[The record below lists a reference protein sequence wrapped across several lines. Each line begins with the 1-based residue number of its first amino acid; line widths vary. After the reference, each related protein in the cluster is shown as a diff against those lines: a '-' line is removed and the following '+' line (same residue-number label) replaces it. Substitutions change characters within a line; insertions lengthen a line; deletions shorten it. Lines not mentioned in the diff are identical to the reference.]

1 MKHWREKQRYREVL
15 TVCLPLAV
23 GMGATMVMEFTDRIF
38 LANYSLESIAAAL
51 PAGIIAFFFL
61 AFFSGVGGYCAVF
74 IAQYKGSGRADKIG
88 VVLWQGIY
96 FSIGSG
102 ICLLAIA
109 LFATAPLFKAVG
121 HSVEVRQLEQVYF
134 SILCG
139 GGIFHVAVMTL
150 SSFFTGRG
158 FTRPVMLINI
168 VGMVINIPLDYCLI
182 NGTFFFPELGI
193 QGAAIA
199 TVASWGIM
207 SLMLSALIFTR
218 THCREFQLLETWRFS
233 GEFCRRLC
241 RFGIPG
247 SLQFCL
253 DILAFTFF
261 TVMVGRISDVALA
274 TSNIVLSISSLAFM
288 PAFGFNQGVSAMVG
302 HALGQG
308 RPDKA
313 CYTTWS
319 AIHILLLYTL
329 VFNLLIIFWP
339 DLLLNLFL
347 QPGLDPLTHAAI
359 FDNGV
364 VLLQIVAIY
373 ILFDNFYL
381 IFTGTLKGAGDTK
394 FILWSTLAG
403 TLFCMILPVSVGVLY
418 FEAGLAYVW
427 SCLLFFIASLCLMS
441 FWRYQQGSWQ
451 NIRVIEQ

>member
-1 MKHWREKQRYREVL
+1 MAVL
-15 TVCLPLAV
+15 SVCLPLAV

-51 PAGIIAFFFL
+51 PAGIIAFVFL
-61 AFFSGVGGYCAVF
+61 AFFSGVGGYCSVF
-74 IAQYKGSGRADKIG
+74 IAQYKGAGQPEMIG

-96 FSIGSG
+96 FSLGSG
-102 ICLLAIA
+102 VCLLAIA
-109 LFATAPLFKAVG
+109 LFASSPLFAMVG
-121 HSVEVRQLEQVYF
+121 HSVQVRQLEELYF
-134 SILCG
+134 SILCA

-158 FTRPVMLINI
+158 CTRPVMLINVI
-168 VGMVINIPLDYCLI
+168 GMVINIPLDYCLI
-182 NGTFFFPELGI
+182 NGIFFFPELGI

-199 TVASWGIM
+199 TVASGGIM
-207 SLMLSALIFTR
+207 FLLLSALIFTR
-218 THCREFQLLETWRFS
+218 SHCLEYQLLATWRFS
-233 GEFCRRLC
+233 GNLCRRLF
-241 RFGIPG
+241 RFGVPG
-247 SLQFCL
+247 ALQFCL

-308 RPDKA
+308 KPNKA
-313 CYTTWS
+313 RHTTWS
-319 AIHILLLYTL
+319 AIHILLVYTL
-329 VFNLLIIFWP
+329 LFNLLIIFWP

-347 QPGLDPLTHAAI
+347 QPGLEAPTHAAI
-359 FDNGV
+359 FNQGV
-364 VLLQIVAIY
+364 VLLKIVAIY

-381 IFTGTLKGAGDTK
+381 IFTGALKGAGDTR

-418 FEAGLAYVW
+418 FGAGLAYVW

-441 FWRYQQGSWQ
+441 FWRFQHGHWQQIQ
-451 NIRVIEQ
+451 VIER